1 VKIGDIGQVNGFIYN
16 WWYYFVLGRISF
28 SNRLFKPLSFF
39 ITVTALFLPPKKP
52 ITMPYNLLKGK
63 RGIITGALD
72 ENSIAWKV
80 AEKAHEEGATF
91 VLTNAPIAM
100 RMGEINKLAE
110 KTGSTIIPADATSVE
125 ELTTLFTQSQE
136 VLGGKIDFVLHSIG
150 MSVNIRKKIPYTESN
165 YDYFAKGIDVSAMS
179 LHKMLA
185 VAKKLDAINE
195 WGSVVALTYMAAQRT
210 YPFYTDMADIK
221 AMLESI
227 ARSFGYHYGVDKKV
241 RINTVSQSPTK
252 TTAGTGIKGFG
263 DFFDY
268 ANAIAPL
275 GNASA
280 EDCANYCITLFSDLT
295 RMVTMQNLFHDGGY
309 STTGVSNLIMD
320 KLGVE

>member
-1 VKIGDIGQVNGFIYN
+1 M
-16 WWYYFVLGRISF
+16 S
-28 SNRLFKPLSFF
+28 
-39 ITVTALFLPPKKP
+39 
-52 ITMPYNLLKGK
+52 YNLLKGK

-72 ENSIAWKV
+72 SNSIAWKV
-80 AEKAHEEGATF
+80 AEKAHKEGAVF

-100 RMGEINKLAE
+100 RMGEINVLAE
-110 KTGSTIIPADATSVE
+110 KTNSKIIPADATNVD
-125 ELTTLFTQSQE
+125 ELTNLFTQSQE

-150 MSVNIRKKIPYTESN
+150 MSVNIRKNIPYDESN
-165 YDYFAKGIDVSAMS
+165 YDYFMKGIDVSAMS
-179 LHKMLA
+179 FHKMLA
-185 VAKKLDAINE
+185 VAKKMDAISE

-227 ARSFGYHYGVDKKV
+227 ARSFGYHYGLDKKV

-263 DFFDY
+263 DFYDY

-275 GNASA
+275 GNATA

-309 STTGVSNLIMD
+309 SSTGVSDEVM
-320 KLGVE
+320 KRLGVE

>member
-1 VKIGDIGQVNGFIYN
+1 
-16 WWYYFVLGRISF
+16 
-28 SNRLFKPLSFF
+28 
-39 ITVTALFLPPKKP
+39 
-52 ITMPYNLLKGK
+52 MYNLLKGK
-63 RGIITGALD
+63 TGIISGALD
-72 ENSIAWKV
+72 QNSIAWKV
-80 AEKAHEEGATF
+80 AEKAHAEGARF

-100 RMGEINKLAE
+100 RMGEINALAE
-110 KTGSTIIPADATSVE
+110 ATGSQIVPADATSVE
-125 ELTTLFTQSQE
+125 DLTNLFTQSQE
-136 VLGGKIDFVLHSIG
+136 ILGGKIDFVLHSIG
-150 MSVNIRKKIPYTESN
+150 MSVNIRKKIPYTELN
-165 YDYFAKGIDVSAMS
+165 YDYFNKGIDVSALS
-179 LHKMLA
+179 LHKMLS

-227 ARSFGYHYGVDKKV
+227 ARSFGYHYGLEKKV

-263 DFFDY
+263 DFYDF

-275 GNASA
+275 GNADA
-280 EDCANYCITLFSDLT
+280 ESCADYCITLFSDLT

-309 STTGVSNLIMD
+309 SSTGVSDDVMHR
-320 KLGVE
+320 LGVENSEG

>member
-1 VKIGDIGQVNGFIYN
+1 MAYG
-16 WWYYFVLGRISF
+16 
-28 SNRLFKPLSFF
+28 
-39 ITVTALFLPPKKP
+39 
-52 ITMPYNLLKGK
+52 LLKGK

-72 ENSIAWKV
+72 QNSIAWKV
-80 AEKAHEEGATF
+80 AEKAYEEGATI

-110 KTGSTIIPADATSVE
+110 KTKSEIIPADATNVD
-125 ELTTLFTQSQE
+125 ELTTLFTKSQE
-136 VLGGKIDFVLHSIG
+136 VLGGKIDFLLHSIG

-165 YDYFAKGIDVSAMS
+165 YDFFMKGIDVSAMS
-179 LHKMLA
+179 FHKMLA

-227 ARSFGYHYGVDKKV
+227 ARSFGYHYGVEKKV

-252 TTAGTGIKGFG
+252 TTAGTVIKGFG

-280 EDCANYCITLFSDLT
+280 EDCANYCITLFSDMT

-309 STTGVSNLIMD
+309 STTGVSNVVME
-320 KLGVE
+320 KLGVTD

>member
-1 VKIGDIGQVNGFIYN
+1 MAND
-16 WWYYFVLGRISF
+16 
-28 SNRLFKPLSFF
+28 
-39 ITVTALFLPPKKP
+39 
-52 ITMPYNLLKGK
+52 LLKGK
-63 RGIITGALD
+63 RGIISGALD
-72 ENSIAWKV
+72 KNSIAWKV
-80 AEKAHEEGATF
+80 AQKAHEQGATF

-100 RMGEINKLAE
+100 RMGEINALAE
-110 KTGSTIIPADATSVE
+110 ETNSKIIPADATSIE
-125 ELTTLFTQSQE
+125 DLTNLFTEAQE
-136 VLGGKIDFVLHSIG
+136 ILGGKIDFVLHAIG
-150 MSVNIRKKIPYTESN
+150 MSVNIRKNIAYEDSN

-179 LHKMLA
+179 LHKMLS
-185 VAKKLDAINE
+185 VAKKMDAISE

-227 ARSFGYHYGVDKKV
+227 ARSFGYHYGLDKKV

-263 DFFDY
+263 DFYDY
-268 ANAIAPL
+268 ADEIAPL

-280 EDCANYCITLFSDLT
+280 EDCANYCVTLFSDLT

-309 STTGVSNLIMD
+309 SSTGVSDKIMNR
-320 KLGVE
+320 LGE

>member
-1 VKIGDIGQVNGFIYN
+1 MG
-16 WWYYFVLGRISF
+16 
-28 SNRLFKPLSFF
+28 
-39 ITVTALFLPPKKP
+39 
-52 ITMPYNLLKGK
+52 YNLLKGK

-72 ENSIAWKV
+72 ENSIARKV
-80 AEKAHEEGATF
+80 ALKAHEEGATF

-110 KTGSTIIPADATSVE
+110 QTGSKIIPADATSVE
-125 ELTTLFTQSQE
+125 DLTKLYTESMAH
-136 VLGGKIDFVLHSIG
+136 LGGKIDFVLHSIG
-150 MSVNIRKKIPYTESN
+150 MSVNIRKNIPYTELN
-165 YDYFAKGIDVSAMS
+165 YDFYQKGIDVSALT

-185 VAKKLDAINE
+185 VAHKLDALNQHA
-195 WGSVVALTYMAAQRT
+195 SVVALTYIAAQKV

-227 ARSFGYHYGVDKKV
+227 ARTFGYHYGKHKQV

-252 TTAGTGIKGFG
+252 TTAGGGIKGFT
-263 DFFDY
+263 DFFDF
-268 ANAIAPL
+268 AQQQSPL

-295 RMVTMQNLFHDGGY
+295 RMVTMQNLYHDGGY
-309 STTGVSNLIMD
+309 SSTGVSTEQLS
-320 KLGVE
+320 K

>member
-1 VKIGDIGQVNGFIYN
+1 MAYQ
-16 WWYYFVLGRISF
+16 
-28 SNRLFKPLSFF
+28 
-39 ITVTALFLPPKKP
+39 
-52 ITMPYNLLKGK
+52 LLKGK
-63 RGIITGALD
+63 TGIITGALD

-80 AEKAHEEGATF
+80 AEKAHEEGARF

-100 RMGEINKLAE
+100 RMGEIKKLAE
-110 KTGSTIIPADATSVE
+110 KTGSEIIPADATNTD
-125 ELTTLFTQSQE
+125 ELTHLFTKSQE
-136 VLGGKIDFVLHSIG
+136 ILGGKIDFVLHSIG
-150 MSVNIRKKIPYTESN
+150 MSVNIRKKVPYTELN
-165 YDYFAKGIDVSAMS
+165 YDYYQKGVDVSALS

-185 VAKKLDAINE
+185 VAMKLDAINE

-210 YPFYTDMADIK
+210 FPFYTDMADIK

-227 ARSFGYHYGVDKKV
+227 ARSFGYHYGVTKKV

-268 ANAIAPL
+268 AQSIAPL

-309 STTGVSNLIMD
+309 SNTGVSDLVMQKI
-320 KLGVE
+320 GITE